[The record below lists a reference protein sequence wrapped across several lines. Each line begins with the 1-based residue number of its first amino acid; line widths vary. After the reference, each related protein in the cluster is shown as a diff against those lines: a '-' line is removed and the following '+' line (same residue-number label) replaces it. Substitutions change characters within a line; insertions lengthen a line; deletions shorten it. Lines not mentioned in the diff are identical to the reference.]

1 MKRIQDAEE
10 SEAKDQKRITQVN
23 EQFDIKISNLKKW
36 TEQFGLIEDGI
47 CKVALN
53 QEVVSDD
60 WTLES
65 VKNQALACVKK
76 VVQFKQ
82 NLFDQQ
88 RQ

>member
-65 VKNQALACVKK
+65 VKN
-76 VVQFKQ
+76 
-82 NLFDQQ
+82 
-88 RQ
+88 